1 MPADVGRLGR
11 GQPEA
16 FIEDAAKTAARQQ
29 LEHHEGD
36 GVLAPVEHGGDV
48 GMVERRRDLGFGA
61 EPAEEPGVVCQRRVE
76 DLHRDASPEPDVV
89 GDVDAPAGAGAD
101 RREQP
106 VPVGEHPAGE
116 IGQAAQRHSRS
127 RYRTRA
133 WIPRHTGRLR
143 SRRRWLC
150 RPSPQSRSL
159 RRRQW
164 RLCMASGAKIAG
176 GRAPGRRRT
185 SVHPWR
191 VVIVVGGLALVVS
204 LVLVL
209 GSNSDTSDQGKQ
221 NPNADIAQVRPAPGS
236 IVNQLDDIEVRL
248 RSGLTGVI
256 VLNGKHIPENQL
268 VIDNATSTISFRP
281 GEGKEI
287 SRLPAGA
294 NDAAVLYWS
303 QTQPEPAKPRSFG
316 WSFRASA

>member
-1 MPADVGRLGR
+1 
-11 GQPEA
+11 
-16 FIEDAAKTAARQQ
+16 
-29 LEHHEGD
+29 
-36 GVLAPVEHGGDV
+36 
-48 GMVERRRDLGFGA
+48 
-61 EPAEEPGVVCQRRVE
+61 
-76 DLHRDASPEPDVV
+76 
-89 GDVDAPAGAGAD
+89 
-101 RREQP
+101 
-106 VPVGEHPAGE
+106 
-116 IGQAAQRHSRS
+116 
-127 RYRTRA
+127 
-133 WIPRHTGRLR
+133 
-143 SRRRWLC
+143 
-150 RPSPQSRSL
+150 
-159 RRRQW
+159 
-164 RLCMASGAKIAG
+164 MASGTKLAG

-191 VVIVVGGLALVVS
+191 VVIVVGGLALVIS

-256 VLNGKHIPENQL
+256 VLNGKRIPEDQL

-303 QTQPEPAKPRSFG
+303 QTQPEPAKPKSFG
-316 WSFRASA
+316 WTFRASA